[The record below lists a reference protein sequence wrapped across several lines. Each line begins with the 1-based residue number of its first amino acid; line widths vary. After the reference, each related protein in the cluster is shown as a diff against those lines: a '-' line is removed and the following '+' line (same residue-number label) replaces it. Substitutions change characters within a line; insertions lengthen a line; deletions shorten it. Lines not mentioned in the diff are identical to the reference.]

1 MMKEGAD
8 CIVDYEMVD
17 VETLEVAWKCLLEVE
32 GMNQIS
38 NRVAEILCCLALRE
52 FPDRTRYIALMK
64 RLCNRQ

>member
-38 NRVAEILCCLALRE
+38 NLVVKRLCCLALRE
-52 FPDRTRYIALMK
+52 FPDRNRCIALK
-64 RLCNRQ
+64 IRLCDRK